1 MISHAAGDEGSTY
14 ERRIRDYAD
23 LMGVKT
29 RFVANIIR
37 QERGTAPDGRR
48 VYSLADV
55 FAHSDLVT
63 YPSEYEGFGNA
74 FLEAIYFRRPVVV
87 NDYSIY
93 GIDIRPKGFRAIE
106 FDGFISD
113 NTVTQARY
121 ILEHPADTLEMTA
134 HNYKLG
140 LRYFSYGVLERRLSL
155 LIANCFGEMP

>member
-1 MISHAAGDEGSTY
+1 
-14 ERRIRDYAD
+14 
-23 LMGVKT
+23 MGVKT